1 MAMRSVLN
9 RLPPAL
15 RKRAYGLTSG
25 GAAFKARRAR
35 ARGLAT
41 NAEISPLQTKL
52 AVGAGAL
59 TLGCVAGQTFFG
71 SAEDFYDH
79 RFVTEADPNALAEFY
94 GNEDFME
101 IFCVFPFMVDFMMR
115 SGYFDDNGHVHTFGL
130 PPVISNMVV
139 SMQFDE
145 REEDDGNGETNTICF
160 NKKERFKC
168 SDSLF
173 GNTLWEM
180 VQNFGYATREDG
192 KIEVYHYGQKWQG
205 PFFIRLVFQMHAR
218 YVIYAT
224 EQHVNSPRFLAQDE
238 DEDEEDDLVAQRHN
252 IPKHLLGQFLDGLDV
267 DVQAKLKESVEAL
280 QVARTSEEEAEVKQ
294 LLGTVRR
301 LEGLVADLKSAK
313 LKRAKTVSLPL
324 QRRVTEGGPAP
335 KLEGSARGFYQR
347 ALVRRATA
355 VEEDIEDDDD
365 MSQADGLAGTIA
377 AALQHV
383 ESVAE
388 EPGAIIRRLTAI
400 EEVEAEELVV
410 RNAIVRRLTAIEEAN
425 EEEEVAAPLR
435 RSERSHGEVSPV
447 LKRYSTLKRLYTS
460 VVNNVNDDEL
470 ALEFAEA
477 GAELAATPVAPEV
490 VEAAPEVVA
499 RTTTPVVSEIVSRV
513 TAPVAV
519 EAVVRT
525 TTPVAPVATVAAE
538 AREVVVEAAALEP
551 ESSVAALVRRV
562 TAKIA
567 EAVEA
572 RMEAS
577 PMESAAEAP
586 VRHQTQLS
594 LNFPGGYGYG
604 YPPAP
609 YAYPPQMP
617 PQQYAQQPQMPP
629 QQYAQQQY
637 AQRPQGPPCP
647 YYYAP
652 PPPPG
657 YWAPPGHQHLMM
669 VPQGAYYPG
678 AAVSTSSSASQTE

>member
-9 RLPPAL
+9 RLPPVL

-41 NAEISPLQTKL
+41 NAAPISPLQTKL

-238 DEDEEDDLVAQRHN
+238 DEENDLVAQRHN

-280 QVARTSEEEAEVKQ
+280 QVARTSEEEAEVKA

-313 LKRAKTVSLPL
+313 LKRAKTVALPL
-324 QRRVTEGGPAP
+324 QRRVTEGGPAA

-347 ALVRRATA
+347 VLVRRATA
-355 VEEDIEDDDD
+355 VEEDVEEDDD

-388 EPGAIIRRLTAI
+388 EPGAIVRRLTAI
-400 EEVEAEELVV
+400 EEVEAEKLVV
-410 RNAIVRRLTAIEEAN
+410 RNAIVRRLTAIEKAN
-425 EEEEVAAPLR
+425 EEEEVAALLR
-435 RSERSHGEVSPV
+435 RSERSHGEASPV

-490 VEAAPEVVA
+490 VEAAEVVA

-525 TTPVAPVATVAAE
+525 TTPVAVTATVAAE
-538 AREVVVEAAALEP
+538 AREVVVEAAAIEP

-572 RMEAS
+572 RTEAS
-577 PMESAAEAP
+577 PTESAAEAP

-609 YAYPPQMP
+609 YAY
-617 PQQYAQQPQMPP
+617 QPQMPP

-637 AQRPQGPPCP
+637 AQRPQGPPYP

-657 YWAPPGHQHLMM
+657 YWVPPGYQHPMM
-669 VPQGAYYPG
+669 VPQGAYYPV